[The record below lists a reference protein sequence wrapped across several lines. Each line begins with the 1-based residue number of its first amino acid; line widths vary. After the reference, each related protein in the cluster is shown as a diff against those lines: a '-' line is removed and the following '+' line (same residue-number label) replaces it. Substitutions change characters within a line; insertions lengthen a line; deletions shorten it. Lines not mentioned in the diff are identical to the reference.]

1 MLKQLAN
8 LSIDTDGRYATDSE
22 LQFLKNYL
30 DSADRRLKIYE
41 KLRDRAETIL
51 EEVKAERKALNEVK
65 NDKLFYLG
73 EEDRSD
79 TCVRDMTGI
88 LRCCAATILSSDVD
102 RMREAVLLWYYTIVR
117 AFGYQNDTV
126 IMYRVLEKIANKYLT
141 EEEAK
146 LAKPVFQLNYTILSR

>member
-8 LSIDTDGRYATDSE
+8 LTIDADGRYATDSE

-30 DSADRRLKIYE
+30 DSADRRVKIYE
-41 KLRDRAETIL
+41 KLRDRAETII
-51 EEVKAERKALNEVK
+51 EEVKAERNALNEAK
-65 NDKLFYLG
+65 NDRLFYLG
-73 EEDRSD
+73 EEDRSA
-79 TCVRDMTGI
+79 TCIRDMTGI
-88 LRCCAATILSSDVD
+88 LRCCAGAILSGDAD

-117 AFGYQNDTV
+117 AFGYENDTL

-146 LAKPVFQLNYTILSR
+146 LAKPIFQLNHTILSP